1 MRLPS
6 MRSALMLARM
16 RTGLSQAEL
25 AETIGVSRQTISSIE
40 NRHSIPSVL
49 LAPALARFLGAPVE
63 ELFPV
68 AELQTAREE
77 LVDAG
82 SVGVPRR
89 T

>member
-40 NRHSIPSVL
+40 NRRSIPSVL
-49 LAPALARFLGAPVE
+49 LALALARFLGAPVE

-77 LVDAG
+77 LVDAR

-89 T
+89 A